1 MVAAAAAAT
10 EWQSQMAEA
19 VAVRRGCQRAAL
31 EYLWS
36 KLQQCMESSREY
48 LHVPKAKAA
57 AAKAKG
63 VALLHLV

>member
-31 EYLWS
+31 EYLW
-36 KLQQCMESSREY
+36 
-48 LHVPKAKAA
+48 KAKAA